1 MLPIEADNQ
10 NTALRIFTTLNDRGR
25 PLSDSDIFKAQFYKF
40 YLKQGSV
47 AKNDFVQRWKT
58 LAELCDKN
66 FRPRKGTP
74 VDDLF
79 MRYMYYLFALN
90 KTRNDTFPDMRDYY
104 ERNNYAVFK
113 REQTFGELELLANFW
128 DDVAVRNDRFSSRV
142 LRKLCILNWAP
153 YNIWTYVVSIY
164 FLGNR
169 ELDEEKFFRFLDKIT
184 AMLLMHA
191 IVNPG
196 TQNIRRPFF
205 VEFDNILHGREL
217 EFKDFKQSEKFL
229 RERLRQTRFSNQRAI
244 TGSMTAW
251 RTFSDEKQDL
261 PPLGTK
267 MHLEHIYAKKRHEL
281 HPLNNPDLLESLGNK
296 SLLEERINI
305 RASDYSFAGK
315 TKFYLGF
322 KDAKGKS
329 NEGTFNLELRSLAE
343 NLDDFTESDILE
355 RNEEIFDAFVDY
367 LSRNNLLV

>member
-1 MLPIEADNQ
+1 M
-10 NTALRIFTTLNDRGR
+10 
-25 PLSDSDIFKAQFYKF
+25 
-40 YLKQGSV
+40 
-47 AKNDFVQRWKT
+47 
-58 LAELCDKN
+58 AELCEKN
-66 FRPRKGTP
+66 FHPRKGTP

-79 MRYMYYLFALN
+79 MRYMYYLFAVS
-90 KTRNDTFPDMRDYY
+90 KTRSDTFPDMRDYY

-128 DDVAVRNDRFSSRV
+128 DDVAVRSDRFSSRV

-205 VEFDNILHGREL
+205 VEFANILHGREP

-229 RERLRQTRFSNQRAI
+229 RERLTQTRFSNQRAI
-244 TGSMTAW
+244 TGAMAAW
-251 RTFSDEKQDL
+251 WTFSDENQEL

-267 MHLEHIYAKKRHEL
+267 LHLEHIYAKKRPQNGSDRL
-281 HPLNNPDLLESLGNK
+281 SNPELLETLGNK

-305 RASDYSFAGK
+305 DAANYRFSDK
-315 TKFYLGF
+315 KNFYLGF
-322 KDAKGKS
+322 KDAKGKFHD
-329 NEGTFNLELRSLAE
+329 GTFNRELQFLAD
-343 NLDDFTESDILE
+343 NLDDFAEDEIIK
-355 RNEEIFDAFVDY
+355 RNEEIFDAFIDY
-367 LSRNNLLV
+367 LRENELLV

>member
-1 MLPIEADNQ
+1 M
-10 NTALRIFTTLNDRGR
+10 
-25 PLSDSDIFKAQFYKF
+25 
-40 YLKQGSV
+40 
-47 AKNDFVQRWKT
+47 
-58 LAELCDKN
+58 AELCDKN
-66 FRPRKGTP
+66 FHPRKGTP

-79 MRYMYYLFALN
+79 MRYMYYLLAKS

-113 REQTFGELELLANFW
+113 REQTFDELELLANFW
-128 DDVAVRNDRFSSRV
+128 DDVAARSDQFSSRL
-142 LRKLCILNWAP
+142 LRKFFILNWAP

-205 VEFDNILHGREL
+205 VEFDNILNGREL
-217 EFKDFKQSEKFL
+217 EFKDFKQPEKFL

-251 RTFSDEKQDL
+251 HIFRDEKQEL

-267 MHLEHIYAKKRHEL
+267 LHLEHIYAKKRHEL
-281 HPLNNPDLLESLGNK
+281 HPLNNPDLLETLGNK
-296 SLLEERINI
+296 SLLEGRINI
-305 RASDYSFAGK
+305 RASDYRFADK
-315 TKFYLGF
+315 KKFYLG
-322 KDAKGKS
+322 KAS
-329 NEGTFNLELRSLAE
+329 NGNFINDGTFNRELRSLAE
-343 NLDDFTESDILE
+343 DLDDFTETDIIE

-367 LSRNNLLV
+367 LRENNLLV